1 MQIFDKIIDL
11 KSFLREQR
19 AQNKSIGF
27 VPTMGALH
35 AGHLALIEQSNAAN
49 DITVCSIYVN
59 PTQFN
64 NPNDLAK
71 YPRTFKADV
80 ELLGQYD
87 QCVVFA
93 PQDFEMYPEKPHLVF
108 DFGNLELVMEGKFRP
123 GHFNGVAIV
132 VAKLFH
138 IVHPNRAYFG
148 QKDLQQCLIVKQ
160 LVKDLSFDLELIICP
175 TVRES
180 DNLAMSSRN
189 LRMDAEDRALAGQIP
204 QILFMAR
211 DLVLANRDF
220 PNIKKTVEDAFAK
233 LPIQLEYFQ
242 ITNADTLLNINT
254 RDEAKRIALCIAAY
268 LGDVRL
274 IDNIIIE

>member
-1 MQIFDKIIDL
+1 MQIFEKIADL
-11 KSFLREQR
+11 KYFLRQQR
-19 AQNKSIGF
+19 TQPQSIGL

-35 AGHLALIEQSNAAN
+35 RGHLALIEQSNAAN

-64 NPNDLAK
+64 NPSDLAK

-80 ELLGQYD
+80 DLLSQYD
-87 QCVVFA
+87 KCVVFA

-132 VAKLFH
+132 VAKLFNL
-138 IVHPNRAYFG
+138 VKPDRAYFG
-148 QKDLQQCLIVKQ
+148 QKDLQQCLIVRQ

-175 TVRES
+175 TIRES

-189 LRMDAEDRALAGQIP
+189 LRLAAEDRALAGQIP
-204 QILFMAR
+204 QVLFMAQ
-211 DLVLANRDF
+211 DLIRQNRDF
-220 PNIKKTVEDAFAK
+220 PNIKKMVEDTFAK
-233 LPIQLEYFQ
+233 SPIQLEYFQ
-242 ITNADTLLNINT
+242 IVNADTLLNINSYE
-254 RDEAKRIALCIAAY
+254 EAKRIALCIAAY
-268 LGDVRL
+268 LGDIRL
-274 IDNIIIE
+274 IDNVIVE